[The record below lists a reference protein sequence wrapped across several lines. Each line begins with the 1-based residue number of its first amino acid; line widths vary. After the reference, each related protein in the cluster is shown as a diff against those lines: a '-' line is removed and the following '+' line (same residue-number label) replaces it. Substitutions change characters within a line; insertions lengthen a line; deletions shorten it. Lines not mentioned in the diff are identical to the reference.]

1 MKGERHLKL
10 VPPPPDG
17 PQGDADRRAAKG
29 SEAGLGFDAG
39 PDEPPPTE
47 AELREALELERAL
60 DQGIDPLAAAL
71 RSAYRPEPL
80 EDVDHDA
87 LLARALGD
95 EGAPPT
101 TAERRE
107 AERLAGELDAMK
119 GRRAAPEPV
128 SEPAELAAAL
138 KAAWAP
144 RSIEPLR
151 NEALIAKALQK
162 EKAPSRG
169 RRALPVTMA
178 ALTTLAA
185 VAAGVA
191 LFFSRAGLESTSPTA
206 SAPVVAGPSVA
217 QAALIRARSTTDL
230 FDPETPFPRSGGTS
244 ERMDRIVSARSA
256 DLRANRFASWGVP

>member
-10 VPPPPDG
+10 VPLPPEG
-17 PQGDADRRAAKG
+17 SQGDPAFG
-29 SEAGLGFDAG
+29 AGD
-39 PDEPPPTE
+39 DEPPPTE
-47 AELREALELERAL
+47 AELREAQALERAL
-60 DQGIDPLAAAL
+60 EKGIDPLAAAL

-101 TAERRE
+101 AAERRD
-107 AERLAGELDAMK
+107 AERLAGELEAMK
-119 GRRAAPEPV
+119 GRRVAPEPL
-128 SEPAELAAAL
+128 SEPAEIAAAL
-138 KAAWAP
+138 RAAWAP

-151 NEALIAKALQK
+151 NEALIAKALAT
-162 EKAPSRG
+162 APSKR

-178 ALTTLAA
+178 ALSSLAA

-191 LFFSRAGLESTSPTA
+191 LFFGQAKQPEQSAPTA
-206 SAPVVAGPSVA
+206 AAPTAAGPERA
-217 QAALIRARSTTDL
+217 QAALIRARSTSDL

-256 DLRANRFASWGVP
+256 DLRANRFAAWGVP

>member
-10 VPPPPDG
+10 VPLPPE
-17 PQGDADRRAAKG
+17 G
-29 SEAGLGFDAG
+29 SPGAPAFDAG
-39 PDEPPPTE
+39 EDEPPPTE
-47 AELREALELERAL
+47 AELREAQALERAL
-60 DQGIDPLAAAL
+60 DKGIDPLAAAL
-71 RSAYRPEPL
+71 RSAYRPDPL
-80 EDVDHDA
+80 EDVDHEA

-101 TAERRE
+101 AAERRD

-119 GRRAAPEPV
+119 GRRAAPEPL
-128 SEPAELAAAL
+128 SEPAEIAAAL
-138 KAAWAP
+138 RAAWAP

-151 NEALIAKALQK
+151 NEALIAKALATSK
-162 EKAPSRG
+162 R

-178 ALTTLAA
+178 ALSSLAA

-191 LFFSRAGLESTSPTA
+191 LFFGQAKQPEQSAPTA
-206 SAPVVAGPSVA
+206 AAPTAAGPA
-217 QAALIRARSTTDL
+217 QAALIRARSTSDL

-256 DLRANRFASWGVP
+256 DLRANRFAAWGVP

>member
-10 VPPPPDG
+10 VPPLEGPP
-17 PQGDADRRAAKG
+17 GDAPQKAKG
-29 SEAGLGFDAG
+29 SGAGLGFDAG
-39 PDEPPPTE
+39 PDEPTPTE
-47 AELREALELERAL
+47 AEIRAALELERAL
-60 DQGIDPLAAAL
+60 EEGIDPLAAAL

-80 EDVDHDA
+80 EEVDHDA

-101 TAERRE
+101 AAEQRE
-107 AERLAGELDAMK
+107 AARLAGELEAMK
-119 GRRAAPEPV
+119 GRRAAPEPR
-128 SEPAELAAAL
+128 SEPAELATAL
-138 KAAWAP
+138 KAAWSP
-144 RSIEPLR
+144 RSIEPLQ

-162 EKAPSRG
+162 APKKG
-169 RRALPVTMA
+169 GRALSVTMA
-178 ALTTLAA
+178 ALSTLAA

-191 LFFSRAGLESTSPTA
+191 LLFSRGELDPSRTPTA
-206 SAPVVAGPSVA
+206 AAPTAAGQAA

-244 ERMDRIVSARSA
+244 ERMDRIVSARAA